1 MDIDMDTDTDMK
13 NSSAVEVID
22 LGHYW
27 SVVRRQFK
35 KIIALSFVA
44 TLISILVVLS
54 LVPKYSATSTLL
66 IEASENKV
74 LSIEEVYGLSS
85 NGSEYFLTQFEI
97 LKSRDMAMRVVEKLN
112 LINSAEFNPFHKN
125 NQKSFSVKASILV
138 MINGEPEPPTEKQ
151 ILASTVDNFWAAVS
165 IAPVRKTQLVK
176 ISVESED
183 AAFAP
188 IAANAVA
195 NAYIESQLEAKVGLT
210 EQAADWLGARLGGLK
225 EKLNIS
231 EHKLQQFREKNNL
244 IDVEGVSTLV
254 TKELDQVAGRL
265 VSVRIELLDFK
276 TRYNQLRSLKDMSYN
291 SLSSLPFILNNPL
304 VVRLKESESSAELK
318 VSELSDRY
326 GAKHPKM
333 MAAHSDLK
341 AVRASLLTQM
351 ERIADGIKK
360 DYSAAKS
367 KEKSLVAALDK
378 TKARMLSINRTEF
391 ELSDYVRNVRANRAL
406 YETFFKRIN
415 ETAETST
422 LRTANARIVDAAVIP
437 KAAFKPKKKLIVM
450 LVLVVSL
457 MFGVALAFLLDALD
471 STIKHA
477 DDVDYKLNASMLGL
491 LPLLPPS
498 KNKASRGKTAE
509 EHAHVRAYLHGDH
522 AGFKESVRTLR
533 TSITLACLEK
543 PVQTLLFTSSVPGE
557 GKTTTSVNL
566 ACAYGQME
574 KVLLIDADMRR
585 PTVAKQ
591 LRLPQGSRGLS
602 NAVAYPEMLDDSIH
616 TIEDLGIDIMPAG
629 AIPPNPLELLSSKNF
644 TDILE
649 TLKTRYTKIII
660 DSAPMQAVS
669 DALYLSTMTDG
680 IVYIIKADAT
690 RDKLIKTGLSRLD
703 DANARIL
710 GVVLNQVD
718 VEKEARYGGTY
729 GGYYDNYDY
738 NNS

>member
-1 MDIDMDTDTDMK
+1 MDMNIK
-13 NSSAVEVID
+13 NSGTVEVID

-35 KIIALSFVA
+35 KIIALSSVT

-54 LVPKYSATSTLL
+54 LTPKYSATSTLL
-66 IEASENKV
+66 IEASESKV
-74 LSIEEVYGLSS
+74 LSIEEVYGLSG

-97 LKSRDMAMRVVEKLN
+97 LKSRDMASRVVEKLN
-112 LINSAEFNPFHKN
+112 LVNSAEFNPFHASNK
-125 NQKSFSVKASILV
+125 KSFSIKASILA

-151 ILASTVDNFWAAVS
+151 ILASTVDNFWSVVS
-165 IAPVRKTQLVK
+165 IEPVRKTQLVK
-176 ISVESED
+176 ISVES
-183 AAFAP
+183 ANASFAP
-188 IAANAVA
+188 IAANAIA
-195 NAYIESQLEAKVGLT
+195 DAYIESQLEAKVGLT
-210 EQAADWLGARLGGLK
+210 KQAADWLGARLGGLK

-231 EHKLQQFREKNNL
+231 EHKLQEFREKNNL
-244 IDVEGVSTLV
+244 IDVKGVTTLV

-276 TRYNQLRSLKDMSYN
+276 TSYNQLQSLKDMSYN
-291 SLSSLPFILNNPL
+291 SLSSLPFIFNNPL
-304 VVRLKESESSAELK
+304 VIRLKESESTAGLK

-333 MAAHSDLK
+333 MAARSDLK
-341 AVRASLLTQM
+341 AVRESLLTQM
-351 ERIADGIKK
+351 ELIADGIEN

-367 KEKSLVAALDK
+367 KERSLVEALDE

-406 YETFFKRIN
+406 YETFFTRIN

-422 LRTANARIVDAAVIP
+422 LRTANARIVDAAIVP
-437 KAAFKPKKKLIVM
+437 KEAFKPKKKLIVM

-477 DDVDYKLNASMLGL
+477 DDVDYKLNTSMLGL
-491 LPLLPPS
+491 LPLLPAS
-498 KNKASRGKTAE
+498 KDKASKDKASKDKATLEYSHVTAFM
-509 EHAHVRAYLHGDH
+509 HGDH

-533 TSITLACLEK
+533 TSITLASLEK
-543 PVQTLLFTSSVPGE
+543 PVQTLLFTSSVPSE
-557 GKTTTSVNL
+557 GKTTSSVNL

-616 TIEDLGIDIMPAG
+616 SIENLGIDVMPAG

-644 TDILE
+644 SDILE

-669 DALYLSTMTDG
+669 DALYLSTLTDG
-680 IVYIIKADAT
+680 IVYVVKADAT
-690 RDKLIKTGLSRLD
+690 RDKFVKAGLSRLD

-729 GGYYDNYDY
+729 GGYYDNYNY

>member
-1 MDIDMDTDTDMK
+1 MDMNMN
-13 NSSAVEVID
+13 NSGAVEVID

-27 SVVRRQFK
+27 SVIRRQLK
-35 KIIALSFVA
+35 KIIALSSVA
-44 TLISILVVLS
+44 TLISILFAFS
-54 LVPKYSATSTLL
+54 LIPKYSATSTLL
-66 IEASENKV
+66 IEASESKV
-74 LSIEEVYGLSS
+74 LSIEEVYGLSG

-97 LKSRDMAMRVVEKLN
+97 LKSRDMAVRVVEKLN
-112 LINSAEFNPFHKN
+112 LVNSAAVNPFHASKK
-125 NQKSFSVKASILV
+125 KSFSIKASIRA

-151 ILASTVDNFWAAVS
+151 ILVSTVDNFWSAVS
-165 IAPVRKTQLVK
+165 ISPVRNTQLVK
-176 ISVESED
+176 ISFESED
-183 AAFAP
+183 ASFAP

-195 NAYIESQLEAKVGLT
+195 DAYIESQLEAKVGLT
-210 EQAADWLGARLGGLK
+210 KQAADWLGARLGGLK
-225 EKLNIS
+225 EKLDIS
-231 EHKLQQFREKNNL
+231 EYKLQQFREKNNL
-244 IDVEGVSTLV
+244 IDVKGVTTLV

-276 TRYNQLRSLKDMSYN
+276 TSYNQLQSLKDMSYN
-291 SLSSLPFILNNPL
+291 SLSSLPFILDNPL
-304 VVRLKESESSAELK
+304 VVRLKESESTAGLK

-333 MAAHSDLK
+333 MAARSDLK
-341 AVRASLLTQM
+341 SVRASLLTQM
-351 ERIADGIKK
+351 VLIAEGIEN

-367 KEKSLVAALDK
+367 KERSLVEALDE

-391 ELSDYVRNVRANRAL
+391 ELSDYVRNARANRAL
-406 YETFFKRIN
+406 YETFFTRIN

-422 LRTANARIVDAAVIP
+422 LRTANARIVDLAIAP
-437 KAAFKPKKKLIVM
+437 KGAFKPKKKLIVM

-457 MFGVALAFLLDALD
+457 MFGVALAFLLDTLD

-477 DDVDYKLNASMLGL
+477 DDVDYKLNTSMLGL
-491 LPLLPPS
+491 LPLLPAS
-498 KNKASRGKTAE
+498 KDKGSQDKATVEYSHVTAFM
-509 EHAHVRAYLHGDH
+509 HGDH

-533 TSITLACLEK
+533 TSITLASLEK
-543 PVQTLLFTSSVPGE
+543 PVQTLLFASSVPSE
-557 GKTTTSVNL
+557 GKTTSSVNL

-591 LRLPQGSRGLS
+591 LRLPQGSHGLS

-616 TIEDLGIDIMPAG
+616 SIEDLGIDVMPAG

-644 TDILE
+644 SDILE

-660 DSAPMQAVS
+660 DSAPLQAVS
-669 DALYLSTMTDG
+669 DALYLSTLTDG
-680 IVYIIKADAT
+680 IVYVVKADAT
-690 RDKLIKTGLSRLD
+690 RDKFIKSGLSRLD

-729 GGYYDNYDY
+729 GGYYDNYNY

>member
-1 MDIDMDTDTDMK
+1 MNMN
-13 NSSAVEVID
+13 NSGTVEVID

-35 KIIALSFVA
+35 KIIALSSVA

-54 LVPKYSATSTLL
+54 LIPKYSATSTLL
-66 IEASENKV
+66 IEASESKV
-74 LSIEEVYGLSS
+74 LSIEEVYGLSG

-97 LKSRDMAMRVVEKLN
+97 LKSRDMASRVVEKLN
-112 LINSAEFNPFHKN
+112 LVNSAAVNPFHASNK
-125 NQKSFSVKASILV
+125 KSFSIKASILA

-151 ILASTVDNFWAAVS
+151 ILVSTVDNFWSAVS
-165 IAPVRKTQLVK
+165 ISPVRKTQLVK
-176 ISVESED
+176 ISFESED
-183 AAFAP
+183 ASFAP

-195 NAYIESQLEAKVGLT
+195 DAYVESQLEAKVGLT
-210 EQAADWLGARLGGLK
+210 KQAADWLGARLGGLK
-225 EKLNIS
+225 EKLDIS
-231 EHKLQQFREKNNL
+231 EYKLQEFREKNNL
-244 IDVEGVSTLV
+244 IDIKGVTTLV

-276 TRYNQLRSLKDMSYN
+276 TSYNQLQSLKDMSYN
-291 SLSSLPFILNNPL
+291 SLSSLPFILDNSL
-304 VVRLKESESSAELK
+304 VVRLKESESTAGLK

-333 MAAHSDLK
+333 MAARSDLK
-341 AVRASLLTQM
+341 SVRASLLTQM
-351 ERIADGIKK
+351 VLIAEGIEN

-367 KEKSLVAALDK
+367 KERSLVEALDE

-391 ELSDYVRNVRANRAL
+391 ELSDYVRNARANRAL
-406 YETFFKRIN
+406 YETFFTRIN

-422 LRTANARIVDAAVIP
+422 LRTANARIVDPAIAP
-437 KAAFKPKKKLIVM
+437 KGAFKPKKKLIVM

-457 MFGVALAFLLDALD
+457 MFGVAMAFLLDVLD
-471 STIKHA
+471 STIKHP
-477 DDVDYKLNASMLGL
+477 DDVDYKLNTSMLGL
-491 LPLLPPS
+491 LPLLPAS
-498 KNKASRGKTAE
+498 KDKASKDKATVEYSHVTAFM
-509 EHAHVRAYLHGDH
+509 HGDH

-533 TSITLACLEK
+533 TSITLASLEK
-543 PVQTLLFTSSVPGE
+543 PVQTLLFASSVPSE
-557 GKTTTSVNL
+557 GKTTSSVNL

-616 TIEDLGIDIMPAG
+616 SIEDLGIDVMPAG

-644 TDILE
+644 SDILE

-660 DSAPMQAVS
+660 DSAPLQAVS
-669 DALYLSTMTDG
+669 DALYLSTLTDG
-680 IVYIIKADAT
+680 IVYVVKADAT
-690 RDKLIKTGLSRLD
+690 RDKLIKSGLSRLD

-729 GGYYDNYDY
+729 DGYYDNYNY

>member
-1 MDIDMDTDTDMK
+1 MDMNMN
-13 NSSAVEVID
+13 NSGTVEVID

-35 KIIALSFVA
+35 KIIALSSVA

-54 LVPKYSATSTLL
+54 LIPKYSATSTLL
-66 IEASENKV
+66 IEASESKV
-74 LSIEEVYGLSS
+74 LSIEEVYGLSG

-97 LKSRDMAMRVVEKLN
+97 LKSRDMASRVVEKLN
-112 LINSAEFNPFHKN
+112 LVNSAAVNPFHASNK
-125 NQKSFSVKASILV
+125 KSFSIKASILA

-151 ILASTVDNFWAAVS
+151 ILVSTVDNFWSAVS
-165 IAPVRKTQLVK
+165 ISPVRKTQLVK
-176 ISVESED
+176 ISFESED
-183 AAFAP
+183 ASFAP

-195 NAYIESQLEAKVGLT
+195 DAYVESQLEAKVGLT
-210 EQAADWLGARLGGLK
+210 KQAADWLGARLGGLK
-225 EKLNIS
+225 EKLDIS
-231 EHKLQQFREKNNL
+231 EYKLQEFREKNNL
-244 IDVEGVSTLV
+244 IDVKGVTTLV

-276 TRYNQLRSLKDMSYN
+276 TSYNQLQSLKDMSYN
-291 SLSSLPFILNNPL
+291 SLSSLPFILDNSL
-304 VVRLKESESSAELK
+304 VVRLKESESTAGLK

-333 MAAHSDLK
+333 MAARSDLK
-341 AVRASLLTQM
+341 SVRASLLTQM
-351 ERIADGIKK
+351 VLIAEGIEN

-367 KEKSLVAALDK
+367 KERSLVEALDE

-391 ELSDYVRNVRANRAL
+391 ELSDYVRNARANRAL
-406 YETFFKRIN
+406 YETFFTRIN

-422 LRTANARIVDAAVIP
+422 LRTANARIVDPAIAP
-437 KAAFKPKKKLIVM
+437 KGAFKPKKKLIVM

-457 MFGVALAFLLDALD
+457 MFGVAMAFLLDVLD
-471 STIKHA
+471 STIKHP
-477 DDVDYKLNASMLGL
+477 DDVDYKLNTSMLGL
-491 LPLLPPS
+491 LPLLPAS
-498 KNKASRGKTAE
+498 KDKASKDKATVEYSHVTAFM
-509 EHAHVRAYLHGDH
+509 HGDH

-533 TSITLACLEK
+533 TSITLASLEK
-543 PVQTLLFTSSVPGE
+543 PVQTLLFASSVPSE
-557 GKTTTSVNL
+557 GKTTSSVNL

-616 TIEDLGIDIMPAG
+616 SIEDLGIDVMPAG

-644 TDILE
+644 SDILE

-660 DSAPMQAVS
+660 DSAPLQAVS
-669 DALYLSTMTDG
+669 DALYLSTLTDG
-680 IVYIIKADAT
+680 IVYVVKADAT
-690 RDKLIKTGLSRLD
+690 RDKLIKSGLSRLD

-729 GGYYDNYDY
+729 DGYYDNYNY

>member
-1 MDIDMDTDTDMK
+1 MDMK
-13 NSSAVEVID
+13 NSAAVEVID

-35 KIIALSFVA
+35 KIMALSSVA

-74 LSIEEVYGLSS
+74 LSIEEVYGLSG

-112 LINSAEFNPFHKN
+112 LVNSAEFNPFHKS
-125 NQKSFSVKASILV
+125 NQKSFSVKATILT

-151 ILASTVDNFWAAVS
+151 ILASTVDTFWSAVS

-183 AAFAP
+183 AEFAP

-225 EKLNIS
+225 EKLNTS
-231 EHKLQQFREKNNL
+231 EHNLQQFREKNNL

-351 ERIADGIKK
+351 ERIADGIEK
-360 DYSAAKS
+360 DYSAARS
-367 KEKSLVAALDK
+367 KEQSLVAALDE

-437 KAAFKPKKKLIVM
+437 EAAFKPKKKLIVM

-491 LPLLPPS
+491 LPLLPAL
-498 KNKASRGKTAE
+498 KGKEKDKAAAE
-509 EHAHVRAYLHGDH
+509 NAHVRAFMHGDH

-533 TSITLACLEK
+533 TSITLASLEK

-616 TIEDLGIDIMPAG
+616 TIADLGIDVMPAG

-669 DALYLSTMTDG
+669 DALYLSTLTDG
-680 IVYIIKADAT
+680 IVYVIKADAT

-703 DANARIL
+703 DANARVL

-738 NNS
+738 SNS

>member
-1 MDIDMDTDTDMK
+1 MNMN
-13 NSSAVEVID
+13 NSGTVEVID

-35 KIIALSFVA
+35 KIIALSSVA

-54 LVPKYSATSTLL
+54 LIPKYSATSTLL
-66 IEASENKV
+66 IEASESKV
-74 LSIEEVYGLSS
+74 LSIEEVYGLSG

-97 LKSRDMAMRVVEKLN
+97 LKSRDMASRVVEKLN
-112 LINSAEFNPFHKN
+112 LVNSAAVNPFHASNK
-125 NQKSFSVKASILV
+125 KSFSIKASILA

-151 ILASTVDNFWAAVS
+151 ILVSTVDNFWSAVS
-165 IAPVRKTQLVK
+165 ISPVRKTQLVK
-176 ISVESED
+176 ISFESED
-183 AAFAP
+183 ASFAP

-195 NAYIESQLEAKVGLT
+195 DAYVESQLEAKVGLT
-210 EQAADWLGARLGGLK
+210 KQAADWLGARLGGLK
-225 EKLNIS
+225 EKLDIS
-231 EHKLQQFREKNNL
+231 EYKLQEFREKNNL
-244 IDVEGVSTLV
+244 IDVKGVTTLV

-276 TRYNQLRSLKDMSYN
+276 TSYNQLQSLKDMSYN
-291 SLSSLPFILNNPL
+291 SLSSLPFILDNSL
-304 VVRLKESESSAELK
+304 VVRLKESESTAGLK

-333 MAAHSDLK
+333 MAARSDLK
-341 AVRASLLTQM
+341 SVRASLLTQM
-351 ERIADGIKK
+351 VLIAEGIEN

-367 KEKSLVAALDK
+367 KERSLVEALDE

-391 ELSDYVRNVRANRAL
+391 ELSDYVRNARANRAL
-406 YETFFKRIN
+406 YETFFTRIN

-422 LRTANARIVDAAVIP
+422 LRTANARIVDPAIAP
-437 KAAFKPKKKLIVM
+437 KGAFKPKKKLIVM

-457 MFGVALAFLLDALD
+457 MFGVAMAFLLDVLD
-471 STIKHA
+471 STIKHP
-477 DDVDYKLNASMLGL
+477 DDVDYKLNTSMLGL
-491 LPLLPPS
+491 LPLLPAS
-498 KNKASRGKTAE
+498 KDKASKDKATVEYSHVTAFM
-509 EHAHVRAYLHGDH
+509 HGDH

-533 TSITLACLEK
+533 TSITLASLEK
-543 PVQTLLFTSSVPGE
+543 PVQTLLFASSVPSE
-557 GKTTTSVNL
+557 GKTTSSVNL

-616 TIEDLGIDIMPAG
+616 SIEDLGIDVMPAG

-644 TDILE
+644 SDILE

-660 DSAPMQAVS
+660 DSAPLQAVS
-669 DALYLSTMTDG
+669 DALYLSTLTDG
-680 IVYIIKADAT
+680 IVYVVKADAT
-690 RDKLIKTGLSRLD
+690 RDKLIKSGLSRLD

-729 GGYYDNYDY
+729 DGYYDNYNY

>member
-1 MDIDMDTDTDMK
+1 MNMN
-13 NSSAVEVID
+13 NSGTVEVID

-35 KIIALSFVA
+35 KIIALSSVA

-54 LVPKYSATSTLL
+54 LIPKYSATSTLL
-66 IEASENKV
+66 IEASESKV
-74 LSIEEVYGLSS
+74 LSIEEVYGLSG

-97 LKSRDMAMRVVEKLN
+97 LKSRDMASRVVEKLN
-112 LINSAEFNPFHKN
+112 LVNSAAVNPFHASNK
-125 NQKSFSVKASILV
+125 KSFSIKASILA

-151 ILASTVDNFWAAVS
+151 ILVSTVDNFWSAVS
-165 IAPVRKTQLVK
+165 ISPVRKTQLVK
-176 ISVESED
+176 ISFESED
-183 AAFAP
+183 ASFAP

-195 NAYIESQLEAKVGLT
+195 DAYVESQLEAKVGLT
-210 EQAADWLGARLGGLK
+210 KQAADWLGARLGGLK
-225 EKLNIS
+225 EKLDIS
-231 EHKLQQFREKNNL
+231 EYKLQEFREKNNL
-244 IDVEGVSTLV
+244 IDIKGVTTLV

-276 TRYNQLRSLKDMSYN
+276 TSYNQLQSLKDMSYN
-291 SLSSLPFILNNPL
+291 SLSSLPFILDNSL
-304 VVRLKESESSAELK
+304 VVRLKESESTAGLK

-333 MAAHSDLK
+333 MAARSDLK
-341 AVRASLLTQM
+341 SVRASLLTQM
-351 ERIADGIKK
+351 VLIAEGIEN

-367 KEKSLVAALDK
+367 KERSLVEALDE

-391 ELSDYVRNVRANRAL
+391 ELSDYVRNARANRAL
-406 YETFFKRIN
+406 YETFFTRIN

-422 LRTANARIVDAAVIP
+422 LRTANARIVDPAIAP
-437 KAAFKPKKKLIVM
+437 KGAFKPKKKLIVM

-457 MFGVALAFLLDALD
+457 MFGVAMAFLLDVLD
-471 STIKHA
+471 STIKHP
-477 DDVDYKLNASMLGL
+477 DDVDYKLNTSMLGL
-491 LPLLPPS
+491 LPLLPAS
-498 KNKASRGKTAE
+498 KDKASKDKATVEYSHVTAFM
-509 EHAHVRAYLHGDH
+509 HGDH

-533 TSITLACLEK
+533 TSITLASLEK
-543 PVQTLLFTSSVPGE
+543 PVQTLLFASSVPSE
-557 GKTTTSVNL
+557 GKTTSSVNL

-616 TIEDLGIDIMPAG
+616 SIEDLGIDVMPAG

-644 TDILE
+644 SDILE

-660 DSAPMQAVS
+660 DSAPLQAVS
-669 DALYLSTMTDG
+669 DALYLSTLTDG
-680 IVYIIKADAT
+680 IVYVVKADAT
-690 RDKLIKTGLSRLD
+690 RDKFIKSGLSRLD

-729 GGYYDNYDY
+729 GGYYDNYNY

>member
-1 MDIDMDTDTDMK
+1 MDMNMK
-13 NSSAVEVID
+13 NSGAVEVID

-35 KIIALSFVA
+35 KIMALSSVA
-44 TLISILVVLS
+44 TLIAILVVLS
-54 LVPKYSATSTLL
+54 LTPKYSATSTLL

-74 LSIEEVYGLSS
+74 LSIEEVYGLSG

-97 LKSRDMAMRVVEKLN
+97 LKSRDMALRVVEKLN
-112 LINSAEFNPFHKN
+112 LVNSAEFNPYHASNK
-125 NQKSFSVKASILV
+125 KSFSIKANILA
-138 MINGEPEPPTEKQ
+138 MINGEPEPPTDQQ
-151 ILASTVDNFWAAVS
+151 ILANTVDNFWLAVS

-183 AAFAP
+183 AEFAP

-231 EHKLQQFREKNNL
+231 EHKLQDFREKNNL

-326 GAKHPKM
+326 GDKHPNM
-333 MAAHSDLK
+333 MAARSDLK

-351 ERIADGIKK
+351 ERIADGIEK
-360 DYSAAKS
+360 DYSAAKT
-367 KEKSLVAALDK
+367 KEKSLVAALDE

-391 ELSDYVRNVRANRAL
+391 ELSDYVRNARANRAL

-437 KAAFKPKKKLIVM
+437 DAAFKPKKTLIVM

-457 MFGVALAFLLDALD
+457 MMGVALAFLLDALD

-491 LPLLPPS
+491 LPMLPALKDRDS
-498 KNKASRGKTAE
+498 KDKAAAVN
-509 EHAHVRAYLHGDH
+509 AHVRAFLHGSH
-522 AGFKESVRTLR
+522 TGFKESVRTLR
-533 TSITLACLEK
+533 TSITLASLEK
-543 PVQTLLFTSSVPGE
+543 PVQTLLFTSSIPGE

-602 NAVAYPEMLDDSIH
+602 NAVAYPETLDDSIH
-616 TIEDLGIDIMPAG
+616 SIEDLGIDVMPAG

-644 TDILE
+644 SDIIE

-660 DSAPMQAVS
+660 DSAPIQAVS
-669 DALYLSTMTDG
+669 DALYLSTLTDG
-680 IVYIIKADAT
+680 LVYVIKADST
-690 RDKLIKTGLSRLD
+690 RDKLVKTGLSRLD
-703 DANARIL
+703 DANARVL

>member
-1 MDIDMDTDTDMK
+1 MDMNMK
-13 NSSAVEVID
+13 NSGAVEVID

-35 KIIALSFVA
+35 KIIALSSVA

-54 LVPKYSATSTLL
+54 LTPKYSATSTLL

-74 LSIEEVYGLSS
+74 LSIEEVYGLSG

-97 LKSRDMAMRVVEKLN
+97 LKSRDMALRVVEKLN
-112 LINSAEFNPFHKN
+112 LVNSAEFNPYHASNK
-125 NQKSFSVKASILV
+125 KSFSIKANILA
-138 MINGEPEPPTEKQ
+138 MINGEPEPPTEKR
-151 ILASTVDNFWAAVS
+151 ILASTIDNFWLAVA
-165 IAPVRKTQLVK
+165 IEPVRKTQLVK

-183 AAFAP
+183 AKFAP

-195 NAYIESQLEAKVGLT
+195 NAYIESQLEAKSGLT

-231 EHKLQQFREKNNL
+231 EHKLQEFREKNNL
-244 IDVEGVSTLV
+244 IDVKGVATLA

-276 TRYNQLRSLKDMSYN
+276 TRYNQLQSLKDMSYN
-291 SLSSLPFILNNPL
+291 SLSSLPFILNNEL
-304 VVRLKESESSAELK
+304 VVRLKESESTVDLK

-341 AVRASLLTQM
+341 SVRVSLLTQM
-351 ERIADGIKK
+351 ALIEN

-367 KEKSLVAALDK
+367 KEKSLVAALDE

-415 ETAETST
+415 ETAATST
-422 LRTANARIVDAAVIP
+422 LRTANARIVDAAIVP
-437 KAAFKPKKKLIVM
+437 NEAFKPKKKLIVM
-450 LVLVVSL
+450 LVLVISL
-457 MFGVALAFLLDALD
+457 MMGVALAFLLDALD

-491 LPLLPPS
+491 LPLLPAS
-498 KNKASRGKTAE
+498 KNKESKDKKSKDKNAAE
-509 EHAHVRAYLHGDH
+509 NSHVRAFLHGDH

-533 TSITLACLEK
+533 TSITLASLEK
-543 PVQTLLFTSSVPGE
+543 PIQTMLFTSSIPGE

-616 TIEDLGIDIMPAG
+616 TVEDLDIDVMPAG

-644 TDILE
+644 SDILE

-669 DALYLSTMTDG
+669 DALYLSTLTDG
-680 IVYIIKADAT
+680 IVYVIKADAT
-690 RDKLIKTGLSRLD
+690 GDKLVKKGLSRLD
-703 DANARIL
+703 DANARVL

-718 VEKEARYGGTY
+718 VEKEARYGSTY
-729 GGYYDNYDY
+729 GGYYDNYNY
-738 NNS
+738 NNA

>member
-1 MDIDMDTDTDMK
+1 MNMN
-13 NSSAVEVID
+13 NSGTVEVID

-35 KIIALSFVA
+35 KIIALSSVA

-54 LVPKYSATSTLL
+54 LIPKYSATSTLL
-66 IEASENKV
+66 IEASESKV
-74 LSIEEVYGLSS
+74 LSIEEVYGLSG

-97 LKSRDMAMRVVEKLN
+97 LKSRDMASRVVEKLN
-112 LINSAEFNPFHKN
+112 LVNSAAVNPFHASNK
-125 NQKSFSVKASILV
+125 KSFSIKASILA

-151 ILASTVDNFWAAVS
+151 ILVSTVDNFWSAVS
-165 IAPVRKTQLVK
+165 ISPVRKTQLVK
-176 ISVESED
+176 ISFESED
-183 AAFAP
+183 ASFAP

-195 NAYIESQLEAKVGLT
+195 DAYVESQLEAKVGLT
-210 EQAADWLGARLGGLK
+210 KQAADWLGARLGGLK
-225 EKLNIS
+225 EKLDIS
-231 EHKLQQFREKNNL
+231 EYKLQEFREKNNL
-244 IDVEGVSTLV
+244 IDIKGVTTLV

-276 TRYNQLRSLKDMSYN
+276 TSYNQLQSLKDMSYN
-291 SLSSLPFILNNPL
+291 SLSSLPFILDNSL
-304 VVRLKESESSAELK
+304 VVRLKESESTAGLK

-333 MAAHSDLK
+333 MAARSDLK
-341 AVRASLLTQM
+341 SVRASLLTQM
-351 ERIADGIKK
+351 VLIAEGIEN

-367 KEKSLVAALDK
+367 KERSLVEALDE

-391 ELSDYVRNVRANRAL
+391 ELSDYVRNARANRAL
-406 YETFFKRIN
+406 YETFFTRIN

-422 LRTANARIVDAAVIP
+422 LRTANARIVDPAIAP
-437 KAAFKPKKKLIVM
+437 KGAFKPKKKLIVM

-457 MFGVALAFLLDALD
+457 MFGVAMAFLLDVLD
-471 STIKHA
+471 STIKHP
-477 DDVDYKLNASMLGL
+477 DDVDYKLNTSMLGL
-491 LPLLPPS
+491 LPLLPAS
-498 KNKASRGKTAE
+498 KDKASKDKATVEYSHVTAFM
-509 EHAHVRAYLHGDH
+509 HGDH

-533 TSITLACLEK
+533 TSITLASLEK
-543 PVQTLLFTSSVPGE
+543 PVQTLLFASSVPSE
-557 GKTTTSVNL
+557 GKTTSSVNL

-616 TIEDLGIDIMPAG
+616 SIEDLGIDVMPAG

-644 TDILE
+644 SDILE

-660 DSAPMQAVS
+660 DSAPLQAVS
-669 DALYLSTMTDG
+669 DALYLSTLTDG
-680 IVYIIKADAT
+680 IVYVVKADAT
-690 RDKLIKTGLSRLD
+690 RDKLIKSGLSRLD

-729 GGYYDNYDY
+729 DGYYDNYNYNY

>member
-1 MDIDMDTDTDMK
+1 MDMNMN
-13 NSSAVEVID
+13 NSGTVEVID

-35 KIIALSFVA
+35 KIIALSSVA

-54 LVPKYSATSTLL
+54 LIPKYSATSTLL
-66 IEASENKV
+66 IEASESKV
-74 LSIEEVYGLSS
+74 LSIEEVYGLSG

-97 LKSRDMAMRVVEKLN
+97 LKSRDMASRVVEKLN
-112 LINSAEFNPFHKN
+112 LVNSAAVNPFHASNK
-125 NQKSFSVKASILV
+125 KSFSIKASILA

-151 ILASTVDNFWAAVS
+151 ILVSTVDNFWSAVS
-165 IAPVRKTQLVK
+165 ISPVRKTQLVK
-176 ISVESED
+176 ISFESED
-183 AAFAP
+183 ASFAP

-195 NAYIESQLEAKVGLT
+195 DAYVESQLEAKVGLT
-210 EQAADWLGARLGGLK
+210 KQAADWLGARLGGLK
-225 EKLNIS
+225 EKLDIS
-231 EHKLQQFREKNNL
+231 EYKLQEFREKNNL
-244 IDVEGVSTLV
+244 IDIKGVTTLV

-276 TRYNQLRSLKDMSYN
+276 TSYNQLQSLKDMSYN
-291 SLSSLPFILNNPL
+291 SLSSLPFILDNSL
-304 VVRLKESESSAELK
+304 VVRLKESESTAGLK

-333 MAAHSDLK
+333 MAARSDLK
-341 AVRASLLTQM
+341 SVRASLLTQM
-351 ERIADGIKK
+351 VLIAEGIEN

-367 KEKSLVAALDK
+367 KERSLVEALDE

-391 ELSDYVRNVRANRAL
+391 ELSDYVRNARANRAL
-406 YETFFKRIN
+406 YETFFTRIN

-422 LRTANARIVDAAVIP
+422 LRTANARIVDPAIAP
-437 KAAFKPKKKLIVM
+437 KGAFKPKKKLIVM

-457 MFGVALAFLLDALD
+457 MFGVAMAFLLDVLD
-471 STIKHA
+471 STIKHP
-477 DDVDYKLNASMLGL
+477 DDVDYKLNTSMLGL
-491 LPLLPPS
+491 LPLLPAS
-498 KNKASRGKTAE
+498 KDKASKDKATVEYSHVTAFM
-509 EHAHVRAYLHGDH
+509 HGDH

-533 TSITLACLEK
+533 TSITLASLEK
-543 PVQTLLFTSSVPGE
+543 PVQTLLFASSVPSE
-557 GKTTTSVNL
+557 GKTTSSVNL

-616 TIEDLGIDIMPAG
+616 SIEDLGIDVMPAG

-644 TDILE
+644 SDILE

-660 DSAPMQAVS
+660 DSAPLQAVS
-669 DALYLSTMTDG
+669 DALYLSTLTDG
-680 IVYIIKADAT
+680 IVYVVKADAT
-690 RDKLIKTGLSRLD
+690 RDKLIKSGLSRLD

-729 GGYYDNYDY
+729 DGYYDNYNY

>member
-1 MDIDMDTDTDMK
+1 
-13 NSSAVEVID
+13 
-22 LGHYW
+22 
-27 SVVRRQFK
+27 
-35 KIIALSFVA
+35 
-44 TLISILVVLS
+44 
-54 LVPKYSATSTLL
+54 
-66 IEASENKV
+66 
-74 LSIEEVYGLSS
+74 
-85 NGSEYFLTQFEI
+85 
-97 LKSRDMAMRVVEKLN
+97 
-112 LINSAEFNPFHKN
+112 
-125 NQKSFSVKASILV
+125 
-138 MINGEPEPPTEKQ
+138 
-151 ILASTVDNFWAAVS
+151 
-165 IAPVRKTQLVK
+165 
-176 ISVESED
+176 
-183 AAFAP
+183 
-188 IAANAVA
+188 
-195 NAYIESQLEAKVGLT
+195 
-210 EQAADWLGARLGGLK
+210 
-225 EKLNIS
+225 
-231 EHKLQQFREKNNL
+231 
-244 IDVEGVSTLV
+244 
-254 TKELDQVAGRL
+254 
-265 VSVRIELLDFK
+265 
-276 TRYNQLRSLKDMSYN
+276 
-291 SLSSLPFILNNPL
+291 
-304 VVRLKESESSAELK
+304 
-318 VSELSDRY
+318 
-326 GAKHPKM
+326 
-333 MAAHSDLK
+333 
-341 AVRASLLTQM
+341 
-351 ERIADGIKK
+351 
-360 DYSAAKS
+360 
-367 KEKSLVAALDK
+367 VAALDK

-391 ELSDYVRNVRANRAL
+391 ELSDYVRNVRTNRAL

-437 KAAFKPKKKLIVM
+437 EEAFKPKKKLIVM

-491 LPLLPPS
+491 LPLLPAL
-498 KNKASRGKTAE
+498 KGKGKASKDKAAAE
-509 EHAHVRAYLHGDH
+509 NAHVRAFMHGDH

-533 TSITLACLEK
+533 TSITLASLEK

-616 TIEDLGIDIMPAG
+616 TIEDLGIDVMPAG

>member
-1 MDIDMDTDTDMK
+1 MDMDMR

-27 SVVRRQFK
+27 SIIRRQFK
-35 KIIALSFVA
+35 KIIALSSVA

-54 LVPKYSATSTLL
+54 LTPKYSATSTLL

-74 LSIEEVYGLSS
+74 LSIEEVYGLSG

-97 LKSRDMAMRVVEKLN
+97 LKSRDMALRVVKKLN
-112 LINSAEFNPFHKN
+112 LVNSAEFNPNHASHE
-125 NQKSFSVKASILV
+125 KSFSIKASILA
-138 MINGEPEPPTEKQ
+138 MINGEPEPPTEQQ
-151 ILASTVDNFWAAVS
+151 ILANTVDNFWAVVS

-176 ISVESED
+176 ISVESKD

-231 EHKLQQFREKNNL
+231 ERKLQEFREKKNL

-265 VSVRIELLDFK
+265 VSVRSELLDFK

-326 GAKHPKM
+326 GDKHPNM
-333 MAAHSDLK
+333 MAARSDLK

-351 ERIADGIKK
+351 ERIADGIEK
-360 DYSAAKS
+360 DYSAAKT
-367 KEKSLVAALDK
+367 KEKSLVAALDE

-391 ELSDYVRNVRANRAL
+391 ELSDYVRNARANRAL

-437 KAAFKPKKKLIVM
+437 DAAFKPKKTLIVM

-477 DDVDYKLNASMLGL
+477 DDVDHKLNASMLGL
-491 LPLLPPS
+491 LPLLPPL
-498 KNKASRGKTAE
+498 KDNTTAVN
-509 EHAHVRAYLHGDH
+509 ANVRAFLHGSH
-522 AGFKESVRTLR
+522 TGFKESVRTLR
-533 TSITLACLEK
+533 TSITLASLEK

-557 GKTTTSVNL
+557 GKTTVSVNL

-602 NAVAYPEMLDDSIH
+602 NAVAYPETLDDSIH
-616 TIEDLGIDIMPAG
+616 TIEDLGIDVMPAG
-629 AIPPNPLELLSSKNF
+629 AVPPNPLELLSSKNF
-644 TDILE
+644 SDIIEL
-649 TLKTRYTKIII
+649 LKTRYTKIII
-660 DSAPMQAVS
+660 DSAPIQAVS
-669 DALYLSTMTDG
+669 DALYLSTLTDG
-680 IVYIIKADAT
+680 LVYVIKADAT
-690 RDKLIKTGLSRLD
+690 RDKLVKTGLSRLD
-703 DANARIL
+703 DANARVL

>member
-1 MDIDMDTDTDMK
+1 MDMNMK
-13 NSSAVEVID
+13 NSGAVEVID

-35 KIIALSFVA
+35 KIIALSSVA

-54 LVPKYSATSTLL
+54 LTPKYSATSTLL

-74 LSIEEVYGLSS
+74 LSIEEVYGLSG

-97 LKSRDMAMRVVEKLN
+97 LKSRDMALRVVEKLN
-112 LINSAEFNPFHKN
+112 LVNSAEFNPYHASNK
-125 NQKSFSVKASILV
+125 KSFSIKANILA
-138 MINGEPEPPTEKQ
+138 MINGEPEPPTEKR
-151 ILASTVDNFWAAVS
+151 ILASTIDNFWLAVA
-165 IAPVRKTQLVK
+165 IEPVRKTQLVK

-183 AAFAP
+183 AKFAP

-195 NAYIESQLEAKVGLT
+195 NAYIESQLEAKSGLT

-231 EHKLQQFREKNNL
+231 EHKLQEFREKNNL
-244 IDVEGVSTLV
+244 IDVKGVATLA

-276 TRYNQLRSLKDMSYN
+276 TRYNQLQSLKDMSYN
-291 SLSSLPFILNNPL
+291 SLSSLPFILNNEL
-304 VVRLKESESSAELK
+304 VVRLKESESTVDLK

-341 AVRASLLTQM
+341 SVRVSLLTQM
-351 ERIADGIKK
+351 ALIAEGIEN

-367 KEKSLVAALDK
+367 KEKSLVAALDE

-415 ETAETST
+415 ETAATST
-422 LRTANARIVDAAVIP
+422 LRTANARIVDAAIVP
-437 KAAFKPKKKLIVM
+437 NEAFKPKKKLIVM
-450 LVLVVSL
+450 LVLVISL
-457 MFGVALAFLLDALD
+457 MMGVALAFLLDALD

-491 LPLLPPS
+491 LPLLPAS
-498 KNKASRGKTAE
+498 KNKESKDKKSKDKNAAE
-509 EHAHVRAYLHGDH
+509 NSHVRAFLHGDH

-533 TSITLACLEK
+533 TSITLASLEK
-543 PVQTLLFTSSVPGE
+543 PIQTMLFTSSIPGE

-616 TIEDLGIDIMPAG
+616 TVEDLDIDVMPAG

-644 TDILE
+644 SDILE

-669 DALYLSTMTDG
+669 DALYLSTLTDG
-680 IVYIIKADAT
+680 IVYVIKADAT
-690 RDKLIKTGLSRLD
+690 GDKLVKKGLSRLD
-703 DANARIL
+703 DANARVL

-718 VEKEARYGGTY
+718 VEKEARYGSTY
-729 GGYYDNYDY
+729 GGYYDNYNY
-738 NNS
+738 NNA

>member
-1 MDIDMDTDTDMK
+1 MDMK
-13 NSSAVEVID
+13 NSGAVEVID

-27 SVVRRQFK
+27 SVIRRQLK
-35 KIIALSFVA
+35 KIIALSSIT

-54 LVPKYSATSTLL
+54 LIPKYSATSTLL

-74 LSIEEVYGLSS
+74 LSIEEVYGLSG

-97 LKSRDMAMRVVEKLN
+97 LKSRDMALRVVEKLN
-112 LINSAEFNPFHKN
+112 LVNSAEFNPFHAS
-125 NQKSFSVKASILV
+125 NQTSFSIKATILA
-138 MINGEPEPPTEKQ
+138 MINGQLEPPTEKQ
-151 ILASTVDNFWAAVS
+151 ILASTVDNFWLAVS
-165 IAPVRKTQLVK
+165 ISPVRKTQLVK
-176 ISVESED
+176 ISVESKD
-183 AAFAP
+183 ASFAP

-195 NAYIESQLEAKVGLT
+195 DAYIESQLEAKVGLT
-210 EQAADWLGARLGGLK
+210 QQAADWLGARLGGLK

-231 EHKLQQFREKNNL
+231 EHKLQAFREKNNL

-276 TRYNQLRSLKDMSYN
+276 TSYNQLQSLTDMSYN

-333 MAAHSDLK
+333 MAARSDLK
-341 AVRASLLTQM
+341 AVRALLLTQM
-351 ERIADGIKK
+351 ELIAEGIEN

-367 KEKSLVAALDK
+367 KEKSLVAALDE

-391 ELSDYVRNVRANRAL
+391 ALSDYVRNVRANRAL

-437 KAAFKPKKKLIVM
+437 DEAFKPRKGLIVM
-450 LVLVVSL
+450 LVLVVSSML
-457 MFGVALAFLLDALD
+457 GVALAFLLDALH

-491 LPLLPPS
+491 LPLLPAS
-498 KNKASRGKTAE
+498 KDKATE
-509 EHAHVRAYLHGDH
+509 ESAHVRAFMHGDH
-522 AGFKESVRTLR
+522 TGFKESVRTLR
-533 TSITLACLEK
+533 TSITLASLEK

-591 LRLPQGSRGLS
+591 LRLPQGSLGLS
-602 NAVAYPEMLDDSIH
+602 NAVAYPEMLNDSIH
-616 TIEDLGIDIMPAG
+616 AIEDLGIDVMPAG

-644 TDILE
+644 SDILG

-669 DALYLSTMTDG
+669 DALYLSTLTDG
-680 IVYIIKADAT
+680 IVYVVKADAT
-690 RDKLIKTGLSRLD
+690 GDKLVKAGLSRLD
-703 DANARIL
+703 DSNARIL

>member
-1 MDIDMDTDTDMK
+1 MDMK
-13 NSSAVEVID
+13 NSAAVEVID

-35 KIIALSFVA
+35 KIMALSSVA

-74 LSIEEVYGLSS
+74 LSIEEVYGLSG

-112 LINSAEFNPFHKN
+112 LVNSAEFNPFHKS
-125 NQKSFSVKASILV
+125 NQKSFSVKATILT

-151 ILASTVDNFWAAVS
+151 ILASTVDTFWSAVS

-183 AAFAP
+183 AEFAP

-225 EKLNIS
+225 EKLNTS
-231 EHKLQQFREKNNL
+231 EHNLQQFREKNNL

-351 ERIADGIKK
+351 ERIADGIEK
-360 DYSAAKS
+360 DYSAARS
-367 KEKSLVAALDK
+367 KEQSLVAALDE

-437 KAAFKPKKKLIVM
+437 EAAFKPKKKLIVM

-491 LPLLPPS
+491 LPLLPAL
-498 KNKASRGKTAE
+498 KGKEKDKAAAE
-509 EHAHVRAYLHGDH
+509 NAHVRAFMHGDH

-533 TSITLACLEK
+533 TSITLASLEK

-616 TIEDLGIDIMPAG
+616 TIEDLGIDVMPAG

-669 DALYLSTMTDG
+669 DALYLSTLTDG
-680 IVYIIKADAT
+680 IVYVIKADAT

-703 DANARIL
+703 DANARVL

-738 NNS
+738 SNS

>member
-1 MDIDMDTDTDMK
+1 MDMNMN
-13 NSSAVEVID
+13 NSGTVEVID

-35 KIIALSFVA
+35 KIIALSSVA

-54 LVPKYSATSTLL
+54 LIPKYSATSTLL
-66 IEASENKV
+66 IEASESKV
-74 LSIEEVYGLSS
+74 LSIEEVYGLSG

-97 LKSRDMAMRVVEKLN
+97 LKSRDMASRVVEKLN
-112 LINSAEFNPFHKN
+112 LVNSAAVNPFHASNK
-125 NQKSFSVKASILV
+125 KSFSIKASILA

-151 ILASTVDNFWAAVS
+151 ILVSTVDNFWSAVS
-165 IAPVRKTQLVK
+165 ISPVRKTQLVK
-176 ISVESED
+176 ISFESED
-183 AAFAP
+183 ASFAP

-195 NAYIESQLEAKVGLT
+195 DAYVESQLEAKVGLT
-210 EQAADWLGARLGGLK
+210 KQAADWLGARLGGLK
-225 EKLNIS
+225 EKLDIS
-231 EHKLQQFREKNNL
+231 EYKLQEFREKNNL
-244 IDVEGVSTLV
+244 IDIKGVTTLV

-276 TRYNQLRSLKDMSYN
+276 TSYNQLQSLKDMSYN
-291 SLSSLPFILNNPL
+291 SLSSLPFILDNSL
-304 VVRLKESESSAELK
+304 VVRLKESESTAGLK

-333 MAAHSDLK
+333 MAARSDLK
-341 AVRASLLTQM
+341 SVRASLLTQM
-351 ERIADGIKK
+351 VLIAEGIEN

-367 KEKSLVAALDK
+367 KERSLVEALDE

-391 ELSDYVRNVRANRAL
+391 ELSDYVRNARANRAL
-406 YETFFKRIN
+406 YETFFTRIN

-422 LRTANARIVDAAVIP
+422 LRTANARIVDPAIAP
-437 KAAFKPKKKLIVM
+437 KGAFKPKKKLIVM

-457 MFGVALAFLLDALD
+457 MFGVAMAFLLDVLD
-471 STIKHA
+471 STIKHP
-477 DDVDYKLNASMLGL
+477 DDVDYKLNTSMLGL
-491 LPLLPPS
+491 LPLLPAS
-498 KNKASRGKTAE
+498 KDKASKDKATVEYSHVTAFM
-509 EHAHVRAYLHGDH
+509 HGDH

-533 TSITLACLEK
+533 TSITLASLEK
-543 PVQTLLFTSSVPGE
+543 PVQTLLFASSVPSE
-557 GKTTTSVNL
+557 GKTTSSVNL

-616 TIEDLGIDIMPAG
+616 SIEDLGIDVMPAG

-644 TDILE
+644 SDILE

-660 DSAPMQAVS
+660 DSAPLQAVS
-669 DALYLSTMTDG
+669 DALYLSTLTDG
-680 IVYIIKADAT
+680 IVYVVKADST
-690 RDKLIKTGLSRLD
+690 RDKFIKSGLSRLD

-729 GGYYDNYDY
+729 DGYYDNYNYNY

>member
-1 MDIDMDTDTDMK
+1 MDTK
-13 NSSAVEVID
+13 NSVAVEVID

-27 SVVRRQFK
+27 SVVRRQFN
-35 KIIALSFVA
+35 KIIALSSVA

-54 LVPKYSATSTLL
+54 LTPKYSATSTLL

-74 LSIEEVYGLSS
+74 LSIEEVYGLSG

-97 LKSRDMAMRVVEKLN
+97 LKSRDIALRVVEKLN
-112 LINSAEFNPFHKN
+112 LVNSVEFNPFHAN
-125 NQKSFSVKASILV
+125 NQTPFSIKASILA
-138 MINGEPEPPTEKQ
+138 MINGDPEPPTEKQ
-151 ILASTVDNFWAAVS
+151 ILASTVDNFWSVVS

-183 AAFAP
+183 ASFAP

-195 NAYIESQLEAKVGLT
+195 DAYIESQLEAKVGLT
-210 EQAADWLGARLGGLK
+210 QQAADWLGARLGGLK
-225 EKLNIS
+225 EKLDIS
-231 EHKLQQFREKNNL
+231 EHKLQEFREKNNL

-276 TRYNQLRSLKDMSYN
+276 TRYNQLQSLNDMSYK
-291 SLSSLPFILNNPL
+291 SLSSLPFILNHPL
-304 VVRLKESESSAELK
+304 VARLKENESTAELK
-318 VSELSDRY
+318 VAELTERY

-333 MAAHSDLK
+333 MAARSDLK
-341 AVRASLLTQM
+341 AVGALLLTQM
-351 ERIADGIKK
+351 ELITEGIEN

-367 KEKSLVAALDK
+367 KEKTLVAALDE

-422 LRTANARIVDAAVIP
+422 LRTANARIVDTAVIP
-437 KAAFKPKKKLIVM
+437 EEAFKPKKKLIVM

-457 MFGVALAFLLDALD
+457 ILGVTLAFLLDALD

-491 LPLLPPS
+491 LPLLPAS
-498 KNKASRGKTAE
+498 KDKMSKDKTAAGN
-509 EHAHVRAYLHGDH
+509 AHVRAFMHGDH
-522 AGFKESVRTLR
+522 TGFKESVRTLR
-533 TSITLACLEK
+533 TSITLASLEK

-591 LRLPQGSRGLS
+591 LRLPHGSRGLS
-602 NAVAYPEMLDDSIH
+602 NAVAYPEMLDDCIH
-616 TIEDLGIDIMPAG
+616 AIEDLGIDVMPAG

-644 TDILE
+644 SDILE
-649 TLKTRYTKIII
+649 TLKTRYTKIVI

-669 DALYLSTMTDG
+669 DALYLSTLTDG
-680 IVYIIKADAT
+680 IIYVVKADAT
-690 RDKLIKTGLSRLD
+690 REKLVKGGLSRLE

-738 NNS
+738 SNS

>member
-1 MDIDMDTDTDMK
+1 MDIDMDMDMK
-13 NSSAVEVID
+13 NSGAVEVID

-35 KIIALSFVA
+35 KIIALSSVA
-44 TLISILVVLS
+44 TLIAILVVLS
-54 LVPKYSATSTLL
+54 LTPKYSATSTLL

-97 LKSRDMAMRVVEKLN
+97 LKSRDMAMRVVKKLN
-112 LINSAEFNPFHKN
+112 LVNSAEFNPFHKS
-125 NQKSFSVKASILV
+125 NQTSFSIKATILE

-151 ILASTVDNFWAAVS
+151 ILAKTIDNFWSAVS

-176 ISVESED
+176 ISVESEE
-183 AAFAP
+183 ALFAP
-188 IAANAVA
+188 IAANAMA
-195 NAYIESQLEAKVGLT
+195 DAYIESQLEAKVGLT
-210 EQAADWLGARLGGLK
+210 QQAADWLGDRLGGLK
-225 EKLNIS
+225 EKLNVS
-231 EHKLQQFREKNNL
+231 EHKLQEFREKNNL
-244 IDVEGVSTLV
+244 IDIEGVNTLV

-276 TRYNQLRSLKDMSYN
+276 TRYNQLQSLKDMSYN

-304 VVRLKESESSAELK
+304 VVLLKESESSAELK

-326 GAKHPKM
+326 GDKHPKM
-333 MAAHSDLK
+333 MAARSDLK

-351 ERIADGIKK
+351 ERIADGSEK

-367 KEKSLVAALDK
+367 KEKSLVAALDE

-437 KAAFKPKKKLIVM
+437 EAAFKPKKKLIVM

-491 LPLLPPS
+491 LPLLPVS
-498 KNKASRGKTAE
+498 KDKSTAE
-509 EHAHVRAYLHGDH
+509 NAEVRAFMHGNH
-522 AGFKESVRTLR
+522 TGFKESVRTLR
-533 TSITLACLEK
+533 TSITLASLEK
-543 PVQTLLFTSSVPGE
+543 PVHTLLFTSSVPGE

-616 TIEDLGIDIMPAG
+616 TIEDLGIDVMPAG

-644 TDILE
+644 TEILE

-669 DALYLSTMTDG
+669 DALYLSTLTDG
-680 IVYIIKADAT
+680 IIYVIKADAT
-690 RDKLIKTGLSRLD
+690 GDKLVKSGLSRLD
-703 DANARIL
+703 DANARVL